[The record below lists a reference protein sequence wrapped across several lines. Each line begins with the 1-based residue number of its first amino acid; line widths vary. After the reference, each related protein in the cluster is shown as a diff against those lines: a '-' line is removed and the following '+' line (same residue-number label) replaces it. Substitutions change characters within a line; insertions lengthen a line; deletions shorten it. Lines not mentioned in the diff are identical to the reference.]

1 MMLVRSRRRPPRHRE
16 PEGSAMPEPA
26 LHVVTGAFS
35 YTGKYITRR
44 LLSEGVRVRTLTNH
58 PERVHEFGD
67 SVSVASFD
75 FHRPE
80 ALVENLRGASV
91 LYNTY
96 WVRFSHGQTNF
107 AGAVENTKTL
117 IAAAES
123 AGVRRIVHVSIANP
137 SLSSPLPYYRGKA
150 LLEEA
155 IKSSSLSYAILR
167 PTVIFGGEDVLIN
180 NIAWLLRR
188 FPVFA
193 IPGDG
198 RYRMRPIYVEDMAAL
213 AVDAAFRD
221 ESAVVDAVGPETY
234 TFDELL
240 GLLKRTLN
248 SRTRIM
254 HLPPRLTLALSRI
267 IGVFLRDVL
276 LTADE
281 VAGLS
286 SDLLVTEGP
295 ATGSTRLSDWLRA
308 NATTIGQQYASELE
322 RHYR

>member
-1 MMLVRSRRRPPRHRE
+1 
-16 PEGSAMPEPA
+16 MPESA

-44 LLSEGVRVRTLTNH
+44 LLAEGVRVRTLTNH

-67 SVSVASFD
+67 AVSVAPFD
-75 FHRPE
+75 FHRPD
-80 ALVENLRGASV
+80 ALVESLRGASV

-107 AGAVENTKTL
+107 AGAVDNTRTL
-117 IAAAES
+117 IAAAEA

-155 IKSSSLSYAILR
+155 IKESRLSYAILR

-193 IPGDG
+193 VPGDG
-198 RYRMRPIYVEDMAAL
+198 SYRVRPIYVEDMAAL
-213 AVDAAFRD
+213 AVDAALRD
-221 ESAVVDAVGPETY
+221 KNVVIDAVGAETY

-240 GLLKRTLN
+240 ALLKGTLH
-248 SRTRIM
+248 SRTRVM

-281 VAGLS
+281 VAGLTA
-286 SDLLVTEGP
+286 DLLVTEG
-295 ATGSTRLSDWLRA
+295 ASTGATRLSDWLRA
-308 NATTIGQQYASELE
+308 NATTIGRQYASELE

>member
-1 MMLVRSRRRPPRHRE
+1 
-16 PEGSAMPEPA
+16 MPERA

-44 LLSEGVRVRTLTNH
+44 LLAEGVRVRTLTNH

-67 SVSVASFD
+67 AVSVASFD
-75 FHRPE
+75 FHRPD
-80 ALVENLRGASV
+80 ALVESLRGASV

-107 AGAVENTKTL
+107 AGAVDNTRTL
-117 IAAAES
+117 IAAAEA

-155 IKSSSLSYAILR
+155 VKESRLSYAILR

-193 IPGDG
+193 VPGDG
-198 RYRMRPIYVEDMAAL
+198 RYRMRPICVEDMAAL
-213 AVDAAFRD
+213 AVDAALRD
-221 ESAVVDAVGPETY
+221 ENAVIDAVGPETY

-248 SRTRIM
+248 SRTYIV

-276 LTADE
+276 LTGEE
-281 VAGLS
+281 VAGLTAN
-286 SDLLVTEGP
+286 LLVTEGP
-295 ATGSTRLSDWLRA
+295 ATGATRLSDWLRA
-308 NATTIGQQYASELE
+308 NAATIGRQYASELE

>member
-1 MMLVRSRRRPPRHRE
+1 
-16 PEGSAMPEPA
+16 MPESA

-44 LLSEGVRVRTLTNH
+44 LLAEGVRVRTLTNH

-67 SVSVASFD
+67 AVSVAPFD
-75 FHRPE
+75 FHRPD
-80 ALVENLRGASV
+80 ALIESMRGASV

-107 AGAVENTKTL
+107 AGAVDNTRTL

-137 SLSSPLPYYRGKA
+137 SPSSPLPYYRGKA

-155 IKSSSLSYAILR
+155 IRSSRLSYAILR

-193 IPGDG
+193 VPGDG

-213 AVDAAFRD
+213 AVDAALRD
-221 ESAVVDAVGPETY
+221 ENAVIDAVGPETY
-234 TFDELL
+234 TFDELV

-254 HLPPRLTLALSRI
+254 HLPPRLTLALARI

-276 LTADE
+276 LTPDE
-281 VAGLS
+281 VAGLTA
-286 SDLLVTEGP
+286 DLLVTEGP
-295 ATGSTRLSDWLRA
+295 STGPTRLSDWLRA
-308 NATTIGQQYASELE
+308 NAMTIGQQYASELE

>member
-1 MMLVRSRRRPPRHRE
+1 
-16 PEGSAMPEPA
+16 MPESA

-44 LLSEGVRVRTLTNH
+44 LLAEGVRVRTLTNH

-67 SVSVASFD
+67 AVSVASFD
-75 FHRPE
+75 FHRPD
-80 ALVENLRGASV
+80 ALVESLRGASV

-107 AGAVENTKTL
+107 AGAVDNTRTL
-117 IAAAES
+117 IAAAEA

-155 IKSSSLSYAILR
+155 VKESRLSYAILR

-193 IPGDG
+193 VPGDG

-213 AVDAAFRD
+213 AVDAALRD
-221 ESAVVDAVGPETY
+221 ENAVIDAVGPETY

-254 HLPPRLTLALSRI
+254 HLPPRLTLALSHI

-276 LTADE
+276 LTAEE
-281 VAGLS
+281 VAGLTAG
-286 SDLLVTEGP
+286 LLVTEGP
-295 ATGSTRLSDWLRA
+295 STGATRLSDWLRA
-308 NATTIGQQYASELE
+308 NATTIGQQYASELD

>member
-1 MMLVRSRRRPPRHRE
+1 
-16 PEGSAMPEPA
+16 MPESA
-26 LHVVTGAFS
+26 LHVVTGAFG

-44 LLSEGVRVRTLTNH
+44 LLAEGVRVRTLTNH

-67 SVSVASFD
+67 AVSVAPFD
-75 FHRPE
+75 FHLPD

-96 WVRFSHGQTNF
+96 WVRFSQGETNF
-107 AGAVENTKTL
+107 AAAIEHTKTL
-117 IAAAES
+117 IAAAEA

-137 SLSSPLPYYRGKA
+137 SLASPLPYYRGKA

-155 IKSSSLSYAILR
+155 IKESRLSYAILR

-188 FPVFA
+188 FPAFA
-193 IPGDG
+193 VPGDG
-198 RYRMRPIYVEDMAAL
+198 RYRMRPIYVEDMAAM
-213 AVDAAFRD
+213 AVDAALRD
-221 ESAVVDAVGPETY
+221 ENTVIDAVGPETY

-240 GLLKRTLN
+240 ALLKGTLH
-248 SRTRIM
+248 SRTRVM
-254 HLPPRLTLALSRI
+254 HLPPRLTLAFSRI

-281 VAGLS
+281 VAGLTAG
-286 SDLLVTEGP
+286 LLVTEG
-295 ATGSTRLSDWLRA
+295 ASTGATRLSDWLRA
-308 NATTIGQQYASELE
+308 NATTVGRQYASELE

>member
-1 MMLVRSRRRPPRHRE
+1 
-16 PEGSAMPEPA
+16 MPESA

-44 LLSEGVRVRTLTNH
+44 LLAEGVRVRTLTNH

-67 SVSVASFD
+67 TVSVASFD
-75 FHRPE
+75 FHRPD
-80 ALVENLRGASV
+80 ALVESMRGASV

-107 AGAVENTKTL
+107 AGAVDNTRTL
-117 IAAAES
+117 IAAAEA

-155 IKSSSLSYAILR
+155 IKSSRLSYAILR

-193 IPGDG
+193 VPGDG

-213 AVDAAFRD
+213 AIEAACRD
-221 ESAVVDAVGPETY
+221 ESVIIDAVGPETY

-240 GLLKRTLN
+240 ALLKRTLN

-276 LTADE
+276 LTTDE
-281 VAGLS
+281 VAGLT

-295 ATGSTRLSDWLRA
+295 ATGPTRLSDWLRA
-308 NATTIGQQYASELE
+308 NATTIGANYASELE

>member
-1 MMLVRSRRRPPRHRE
+1 
-16 PEGSAMPEPA
+16 MPESA

-44 LLSEGVRVRTLTNH
+44 LLAEGVRVRTLTNH

-67 SVSVASFD
+67 AVSVASFD
-75 FHRPE
+75 FHRPD
-80 ALVENLRGASV
+80 ALVESLRGASV

-107 AGAVENTKTL
+107 AGAVDNTRTL
-117 IAAAES
+117 IAAAEA

-155 IKSSSLSYAILR
+155 VKESRLSYAILR

-193 IPGDG
+193 VPGDG

-213 AVDAAFRD
+213 AVDAALRD
-221 ESAVVDAVGPETY
+221 ENAVIDAVGPETY

-240 GLLKRTLN
+240 GLLKRTLS
-248 SRTRIM
+248 SRTYIV

-276 LTADE
+276 LTAEE
-281 VAGLS
+281 VAGLTAG
-286 SDLLVTEGP
+286 LLVTEGP
-295 ATGSTRLSDWLRA
+295 STGATRLSDWLRA